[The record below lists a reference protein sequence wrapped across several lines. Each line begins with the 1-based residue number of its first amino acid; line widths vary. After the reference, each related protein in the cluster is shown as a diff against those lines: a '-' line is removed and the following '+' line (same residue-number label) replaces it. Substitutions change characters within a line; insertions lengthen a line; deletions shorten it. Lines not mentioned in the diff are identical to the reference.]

1 MASVEKRPDVYVY
14 QGFDGKSCPSAVPGA
29 PRAFIK
35 AFSKKQEPLKSTVS
49 LYDIFSTMA
58 TGGGMGKSAYEI
70 WLSAGNEGTVEDFLD
85 SLVGPA
91 GKDGA
96 SAYQIWLELGNSGT
110 EQDFIN
116 SLVGEDGKSNYEIW
130 LEAGN
135 TGTPEE
141 FLIAMQG
148 ADGKSAYELW
158 LDAGN
163 SGTLSD
169 FFAYLAN
176 IGSYEQP
183 FENAESVLVTHGLNR
198 YPTVLIL
205 DSSNIA
211 CDAKVTYLGL
221 NSLRVSIAPATS
233 GRVICR

>member
-1 MASVEKRPDVYVY
+1 MVDSGKKPDVYVY
-14 QGFDGKSCPSAVPGA
+14 QGFDEEPRQLAVPGA

-35 AFSKKQEPLKSTVS
+35 AFSKKQAPVKGTSI
-49 LYDIFSTMA
+49 YDIFSAMA
-58 TGGGMGKSAYEI
+58 SGGGDVGKSAYEI
-70 WLSAGNEGTVEDFLD
+70 WLSAGNEGTVEDFLN
-85 SLVGPA
+85 SLIGPA
-91 GKDGA
+91 GA
-96 SAYQIWLELGNSGT
+96 SAYQLWLELGNAGT
-110 EQDFIN
+110 EQDFVN
-116 SLVGEDGKSNYEIW
+116 SLVGEDGKSAYDIW

-135 TGTPEE
+135 SGTPEE
-141 FLIAMQG
+141 FLQAIQG

-158 LDAGN
+158 LESGN
-163 SGTLSD
+163 TGTLAD

-205 DSSNIA
+205 DSSNVA